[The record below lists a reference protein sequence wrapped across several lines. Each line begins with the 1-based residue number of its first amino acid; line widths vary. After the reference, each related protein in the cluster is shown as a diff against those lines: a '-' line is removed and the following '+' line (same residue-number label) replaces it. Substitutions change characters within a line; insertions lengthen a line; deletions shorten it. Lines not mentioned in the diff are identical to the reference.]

1 MVTLDCKTRML
12 SGNGRRTRVRPIGVR
27 IIQAMLAGVQTQY
40 ALVDA
45 IWPNPDTSPQD
56 ETGNLRVQ
64 MRWLRQDFDAIGLP
78 DAILNTRG
86 IGYTLSVPVEVINA
100 VDPIVIPGEFRAAL
114 RDILYSVHSPAA
126 ERLLEVVG

>member
-27 IIQAMLAGVQTQY
+27 IIQAMLSGVQTQY

-86 IGYTLSVPVEVINA
+86 IGYTLSVPVEIINA

>member
-27 IIQAMLAGVQTQY
+27 IIQAMLSGVQTQY

-45 IWPNPDTSPQD
+45 IWPNPDISPQD

-86 IGYTLSVPVEVINA
+86 IGYTLSVPVEIINA

>member
-40 ALVDA
+40 VLVDA

-86 IGYTLSVPVEVINA
+86 IGYTLSVPVEIINA

>member
-40 ALVDA
+40 VLVDA

-86 IGYTLSVPVEVINA
+86 IGYTLSVPVEIIDA